1 MSAHYMNLRK
11 ITPDEFITMLP
22 NNFDS
27 DILEKM
33 HLYRYNKTHQPDPP
47 QKIDLKV
54 AEETEKTIENT
65 DPLRPEP
72 YTMSPANDRILRS
85 GKVIKIN
92 TYTLPASVK
101 NKSVAAYW
109 SITSNNKTA
118 NTKTKTI
125 LARTITVNRT
135 PYADL
140 EQYYAEDCYLFHSHT
155 RKMPRPENYH
165 KTKYKSSF
173 QSPLPGYLTIQLDQS
188 ADNVKRVKF
197 DKICIKF
204 Y

>member
-1 MSAHYMNLRK
+1 
-11 ITPDEFITMLP
+11 
-22 NNFDS
+22 
-27 DILEKM
+27 
-33 HLYRYNKTHQPDPP
+33 
-47 QKIDLKV
+47 
-54 AEETEKTIENT
+54 
-65 DPLRPEP
+65 
-72 YTMSPANDRILRS
+72 MSPANDRILRS

-109 SITSNNKTA
+109 SITNNNKKVH
-118 NTKTKTI
+118 TKTKTI

-140 EQYYAEDCYLFHSHT
+140 EQYYAEDCYLFHSQT

-188 ADNVKRVKF
+188 ADTKKRVKF